1 MGTIPSTVVMEGAEQ
16 VTAALDR
23 LRSYRLMGEKQ
34 LRKIIS
40 EHVRTIRRH
49 ISEQAGANMKT
60 DTRKAKQAVRSMIYK
75 SMIGFNVNLFGKR
88 RGGKAGG
95 SVMVQM
101 AGDHTGRGGNRRRR
115 SPRTNAVDS
124 YQGSD
129 RDFIL
134 RWIETGTSDRRIP
147 FTKNERRKA
156 DRWNKSPNTGNRGKI
171 TARPFFDRAAQTAIT
186 NEMASIREDIM
197 TLINEVWEKTE
208 P

>member
-1 MGTIPSTVVMEGAEQ
+1 MGTIPHTVQMEGAEQ
-16 VTAALDR
+16 VTSALDR

-34 LRKIIS
+34 LRKIIQS
-40 EHVRTIRRH
+40 HVRTIRRH
-49 ISEQAGANMKT
+49 ISEQAKANMKA
-60 DTRKAKQAVRSMIYK
+60 DPRKASQAVRALVYK

-101 AGDHTGRGGNRRRR
+101 AGERTGRGGNRRRR

-134 RWIETGTSDRRIP
+134 RWMETDTSDRRIA

-171 TARPFFDRAAQTAIT
+171 TARPFFERAAQTAIV

-197 TLINEVWEKTE
+197 ILINEVWEKTE